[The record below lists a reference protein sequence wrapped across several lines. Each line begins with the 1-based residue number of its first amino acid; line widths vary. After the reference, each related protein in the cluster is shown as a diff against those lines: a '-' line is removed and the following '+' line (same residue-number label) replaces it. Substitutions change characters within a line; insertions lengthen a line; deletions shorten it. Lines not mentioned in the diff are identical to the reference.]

1 MQWNVIN
8 HYGGSSPSWLRNDT
22 RCVCNS
28 ILWKKSHELAISSEI
43 IFGLLHPLWV
53 PLSRTKCIVMT
64 HREMYRVSFFSWYY
78 GHMSF
83 RKGIFNSGSL
93 TSLLFSMALLL
104 HRFIKHQYVL
114 AYSRMCCT
122 EQILKSS
129 SWGWIPKGQFLN
141 IPWSWS
147 NEILLLFK
155 EFKDDPMVANWIQ

>member
-1 MQWNVIN
+1 MQWNVIS
-8 HYGGSSPSWLRNDT
+8 HYGGSSSSWLRNDT

-28 ILWKKSHELAISSEI
+28 ILWKKSHELVISSEI

-53 PLSRTKCIVMT
+53 PLSRTKCIVMKQ
-64 HREMYRVSFFSWYY
+64 RDVYQVSFISWYY
-78 GHMSF
+78 DHTSF
-83 RKGIFNSGSL
+83 RKGVLNSGSL

-104 HRFIKHQYVL
+104 HHSIKHQNVL

-129 SWGWIPKGQFLN
+129 SWEWIPKGQFLY

-147 NEILLLFK
+147 NEILLRCK
-155 EFKDDPMVANWIQ
+155 EFKDDPMVAN